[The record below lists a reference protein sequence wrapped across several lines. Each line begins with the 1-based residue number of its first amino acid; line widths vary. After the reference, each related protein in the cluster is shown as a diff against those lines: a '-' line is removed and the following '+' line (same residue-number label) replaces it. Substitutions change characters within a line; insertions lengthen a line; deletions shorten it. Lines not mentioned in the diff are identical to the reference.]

1 MVYCGPYLSYC
12 SARSRVLSVNRNSS
26 DNFQFNTETE
36 FVPVLGLIAGELNAT
51 AAEKQDAQ
59 KVEGS
64 SIQANHHSSLLEL
77 LAEELDIT
85 PDQIQDFELYV
96 FSLSS
101 VLRGMAILMDAGN
114 SMIRSPPRSAA

>member
-1 MVYCGPYLSYC
+1 M
-12 SARSRVLSVNRNSS
+12 
-26 DNFQFNTETE
+26 
-36 FVPVLGLIAGELNAT
+36 PVLGLIAGELNAT